1 MMNEINQLKEPKPVI
16 QKQASINKYSM
27 HKIINSDNEFIDK
40 T

>member
-27 HKIINSDNEFIDK
+27 HKMINSDNDIIEK